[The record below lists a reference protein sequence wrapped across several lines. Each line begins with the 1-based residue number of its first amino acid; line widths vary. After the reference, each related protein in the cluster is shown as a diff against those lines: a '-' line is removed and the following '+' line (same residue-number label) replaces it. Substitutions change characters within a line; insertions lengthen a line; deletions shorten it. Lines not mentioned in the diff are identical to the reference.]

1 MSAGNVYIRLAQS
14 GATILIN
21 GTGAAKATTAAFT
34 VPSMKGCQFSYQIKA
49 SGTTP
54 RVSIK
59 LLASYDGTNYVVP
72 DDMSSALITIT
83 DSNRHIKAFSPTYA
97 MSYKVQIDGDA
108 SNGADTLIDELFI
121 GYTRN

>member
-1 MSAGNVYIRLAQS
+1 MSAGNVYIRLAKEGS
-14 GATILIN
+14 TILIN
-21 GTGAAKATTAAFT
+21 GTGAAKATTEAFT
-34 VPSMKGCQFSYQIKA
+34 VPSKAGCQFSYQIKA

-59 LLASYDGTNYVVP
+59 LLASYDGVNYVVP
-72 DDMSSALITIT
+72 EDMSSALITVA

-97 MSYKVQIDGDA
+97 MSYKVQIDGD
-108 SNGADTLIDELFI
+108 SGNGADTYIDELYI

>member
-1 MSAGNVYIRLAQS
+1 MSAGNVYIRLAKGGS
-14 GATILIN
+14 TILIN
-21 GTGAAKATTAAFT
+21 GTGAAKATTEAFT
-34 VPSMKGCQFSYQIKA
+34 VPSKAGCQFSYQIKA

-59 LLASYDGTNYVVP
+59 LLASYDGVNYVVP
-72 DDMSSALITIT
+72 EDMSSALITVA

-97 MSYKVQIDGDA
+97 MSYKVQIDGD
-108 SNGADTLIDELFI
+108 SGNGADTYIDELYI